1 MDKVILGLL
10 RTRGFVVFG
19 LLLVS
24 AFALKAAPFV
34 PSNPP
39 EMQPLTNHHSP
50 AFQAAKRFMRG
61 VNLGDYLEAGGPN
74 PATVGR
80 EEFALMRAEGFDHVR
95 VPIAWHNY
103 AGPGPEFLLSSNIFA
118 KVDFVV
124 ANALSNRLAVIIN
137 IHHFNDFDRNPEGAA
152 DKLAAL
158 WRQIATHYAGFPNE
172 LAFEIDNEPHQA
184 ATTAA
189 VNPIY
194 PRIIAEMRRTNPK
207 RTIFVEPG
215 NWGGIEEITNLVLPP
230 DDNLI
235 VSAHCYDPF
244 FFTHQG
250 ASWAGADVKVT
261 GIQFP
266 GPPAQ
271 PLEIDPSLDLSEGV
285 RRRIEK
291 YNTLAGDENPSS
303 SKIFR
308 EKLELARAWS
318 DHYGRPVH
326 IGEFGCYSKADPK
339 SRARFYAEFRRALDD
354 QKLGWAVWD
363 WSSNFR
369 YWDKANQRPIPGM
382 REALFGK

>member
-19 LLLVS
+19 LLLVF

-39 EMQPLTNHHSP
+39 EMQPLTNRHSP
-50 AFQAAKRFMRG
+50 AFEAAKRFMRG
-61 VNLGDYLEAGGPN
+61 VNLGDYLENGGPN
-74 PATVGR
+74 PITVAAD
-80 EEFALMRAEGFDHVR
+80 EFALIRSEGFDHVR
-95 VPIAWHNY
+95 VPVAWHRY
-103 AGPGPEFLLSSNIFA
+103 AGPAPEFRISSNIFS

-124 ANALSNRLAVIIN
+124 TNALANRLAVIVN

-158 WRQIATHYAGFPNE
+158 WRQIAAHYAGFPE
-172 LAFEIDNEPHQA
+172 QLAFEIDNEPHQA

-215 NWGGIEEITNLVLPP
+215 NWGNIEEITNLVLPP

-235 VSAHCYDPF
+235 VSAHCYEPF

-250 ASWAGADVKVT
+250 APWAGADVKVI

-266 GPPAQ
+266 GPPAR
-271 PLEIDPSLDLSEGV
+271 PLAIDPSLELSDGV
-285 RRRIEK
+285 RERIDR
-291 YNTLAGDENPSS
+291 YNTLTGDQNPSS
-303 SKIFR
+303 ARVFR
-308 EKLELARAWS
+308 EKLALARAWS

-326 IGEFGCYSKADPK
+326 IGEFGCYSKADAE
-339 SRARFYAEFRRALDD
+339 SRARFYTEFRRALDD
-354 QKLGWAVWD
+354 QKLGWAMWD

-369 YWDKANQRPIPGM
+369 YWDRANHRPAPGM